1 MSYSFSWDITAIE
14 TYIEETEF
22 ILYKWNYR
30 EVENF
35 KTLVDLN
42 LKRLCENTEIGRFDK
57 QLNLS
62 YLVISKQTTLYY
74 SVDNQNFKIRL
85 HVFWNNLKNP
95 NDLKKL
101 L

>member
-14 TYIEETEF
+14 TYIEEIEF

-30 EVENF
+30 EVANF

-42 LKRLCENTEIGRFDK
+42 LKRLCENTEIGRLDK
-57 QLNLS
+57 QLNVS

-74 SVDNQNFKIRL
+74 SVDNENFKIRL